1 MKMKEKMMN
10 NSLTVSNII
19 TEKLKEFGVFGAE
32 AIANNVVEHLNKA
45 GYLLVENWL
54 THGQFDNMNNDTI
67 NLSLS
72 DLDANLITFD
82 SNLIAFDE
90 TTSSGSLLNGNT
102 DDIIVLD
109 FNNMLPS
116 DHFAG
121 SHMNVTN
128 IRHNNIIFFVI
139 WIIPYPIICI
149 KSTLFNRFGNV
160 GFIIPLQNAT
170 IYNGI
175 T

>member
-1 MKMKEKMMN
+1 MN
-10 NSLTVSNII
+10 NSLTVLNTI
-19 TEKLKEFGVFGAE
+19 TEKLKEFDVANAE
-32 AIANNVVEHLNKA
+32 VIANNIVEHLNKA

-82 SNLIAFDE
+82 E
-90 TTSSGSLLNGNT
+90 TTSSGSLFNSNT
-102 DDIIVLD
+102 DDIIVYY

-128 IRHNNIIFFVI
+128 IESNIELIETKQDSLKAFQEKLDKLKIDIEQLQEMSKRAVF
-139 WIIPYPIICI
+139 
-149 KSTLFNRFGNV
+149 LFELDAPSKV
-160 GFIIPLQNAT
+160 
-170 IYNGI
+170 
-175 T
+175 

>member
-1 MKMKEKMMN
+1 MN

-82 SNLIAFDE
+82 SNLITFDE

-128 IRHNNIIFFVI
+128 IESNIELIETKQDSVKAFQKKLDKL
-139 WIIPYPIICI
+139 
-149 KSTLFNRFGNV
+149 KSDIEQLQEMSKRAVFLFELDAPEKV
-160 GFIIPLQNAT
+160 
-170 IYNGI
+170 
-175 T
+175 

>member
-10 NSLTVSNII
+10 NSLTVLNTI
-19 TEKLKEFGVFGAE
+19 TEKLKEFDVANAE
-32 AIANNVVEHLNKA
+32 VIANNIVEHLNKA

-82 SNLIAFDE
+82 E
-90 TTSSGSLLNGNT
+90 TTSSGSLFNSNT
-102 DDIIVLD
+102 DDIIVYY

-128 IRHNNIIFFVI
+128 IESNIELIETKQDSLKAFQEKLDKLKIDIEQLQEMSKRAVF
-139 WIIPYPIICI
+139 
-149 KSTLFNRFGNV
+149 LFELDAPSKV
-160 GFIIPLQNAT
+160 
-170 IYNGI
+170 
-175 T
+175 